1 MNVLG
6 SKDLKNAYKMSTVQY
21 NGNLIVYFEYNFL
34 EINKR
39 QQIRTYE

>member
-6 SKDLKNAYKMSTVQY
+6 SRDLINTYKMSTVQH
-21 NGNLIVYFEYNFL
+21 NGNFIVYFGYNFL